1 VADEQHAD
9 FAVNIR
15 IDYAL
20 WPGDGYFL
28 VRYRAVELGADGWVL
43 VDREGRRSE
52 LRPYR
57 LGMIDGEGK
66 G

>member
-1 VADEQHAD
+1 
-9 FAVNIR
+9 
-15 IDYAL
+15 
-20 WPGDGYFL
+20 
-28 VRYRAVELGADGWVL
+28 